1 MEIMKSCRL
10 CSSNSLEKCY
20 SLPPA
25 FIADTFLKEAYAK
38 SQRYKYDLFV
48 CRVCHHVQTHDVL
61 PPKLLFGSA
70 YTYTPSY
77 SPALRSHF
85 ENYAGEIS
93 KFVDLSTHVQAIDI
107 GSNDG
112 LFLKCL
118 RERTGCAVLGV
129 EPAEAPRLF
138 AIENGIETI
147 GLFFSRDYAKEI
159 KSEMRIP
166 VGLISAN
173 NVFAH
178 CNNLDDFTEGVVEL
192 LDDNGFFCFEFS
204 HLLKIIERDLVGVYF
219 HEHLSHHS
227 LVALEPFLKRHGL
240 TLVDAFEVES
250 QGGSVIG
257 VAQKRKSSNGEILRT
272 KRLELLISEEKK
284 AGLDSLSLGEL
295 IDKSFQRAANN
306 FESAMEHF
314 AGDVRIGLY
323 GASRSLA
330 TLDAFYNLVP
340 KACGIYDDNKNKV
353 GLFYPETNLMVKP
366 TSEMVDDSIDAVVIT
381 AWVPTEQILK
391 GLRLSKKARYAVRL
405 LSPIRVE
412 AIAS

>member
-1 MEIMKSCRL
+1 MNYCRL
-10 CSSNSLEKCY
+10 CNSNSLEKCY

-25 FIADTFLKEAYAK
+25 FIADTFLRDAYAK

-48 CRVCHHVQTHDVL
+48 CRECHHVQTHDVL
-61 PPKLLFGSA
+61 PPQMLFGNS

-77 SPALRSHF
+77 STALRSHF
-85 ENYAGEIS
+85 QNYANEITNV
-93 KFVDLSTHVQAIDI
+93 VDLNTHAQAIDI

-118 RERTGCAVLGV
+118 RERTGCAVLGI
-129 EPAEAPRLF
+129 EPAEGPRNF
-138 AIENGIETI
+138 AIENGIETKE
-147 GLFFSRDYAKEI
+147 LFFSREYAKEL
-159 KSEMRIP
+159 KSEMRKP

-178 CNNLDDFTEGVVEL
+178 CNNLDDFTGGVVEL
-192 LDDNGFFCFEFS
+192 LDYNGFFCFEFS

-227 LVALEPFLKRHGL
+227 LVALDPFLKRHGL
-240 TLVDAFEVES
+240 TLVDAFEVDS

-257 VAQKRKSSNGEILRT
+257 IAQKRIITNGEIVKS
-272 KRLELLISEEKK
+272 KRLQLIISKEKK
-284 AGLDSLSLGEL
+284 AGLDSSYLGEL
-295 IDKSFQRAANN
+295 VDKSFQRASNN
-306 FESAMEHF
+306 FESAMKQF
-314 AGDVRIGLY
+314 ATGTRIGLF

-330 TLDAFYNLVP
+330 TLDAFYNLAP
-340 KACGIYDDNKNKV
+340 KVCGIYDDNKNKL
-353 GLFYPETNLMVKP
+353 GLFYPETSLMVKP
-366 TSEMVDDSIDAVVIT
+366 TSEMTGDSIDAVVIT
-381 AWVPTEQILK
+381 AWVPTEQIVK

-412 AIAS
+412 DITS